1 MKRIESKDNPTFKS
15 IRELRLTRESR
26 DRKQIL
32 LEGFRLCG
40 DALQSGVSVSKA
52 FVSDTADSLP
62 AAQCLLDRLPAAVE
76 LFSLPDHLF
85 ANLCS
90 TENPQGFALVCA
102 SPLLDQVGAPPRPD
116 GLYLVAAEIQDPGN
130 LGNMIRTADAF
141 ALDGVL
147 LTAGTVYPF
156 NDKVLRAAMGSCF
169 HVPLVMMPDLQA
181 AADWFSTGVP
191 AVEMIAT
198 FPPENGQ
205 PCGSWPSTW
214 PVPAA
219 VVIGN
224 EARGLPEEAGRLCRC
239 RIAIP
244 MPGRAE
250 SLNAASA
257 AAILCFE
264 LMRARNGKSSGRC
277 PDMK

>member
-1 MKRIESKDNPTFKS
+1 MKRIESKDNQTFKN

-40 DALQSGVSVSKA
+40 DALESGAAVSKA
-52 FVSDTADSLP
+52 FVSDMAAGLP
-62 AAQCLLDRLPAAVE
+62 AAQCLLDRLPGTTEV
-76 LFSLPDHLF
+76 FSLPDHLF
-85 ANLCS
+85 AALCA

-102 SPLLDQVGAPPRPD
+102 SPLLDQAGAPPRPD

-141 ALDGVL
+141 AFDGVL
-147 LTAGTVYPF
+147 MTAGTVYPF
-156 NDKVLRAAMGSCF
+156 NGKVLRAAMGSCF

-181 AADWFSTGVP
+181 AADWLSTGVP
-191 AVEMIAT
+191 AVEMIAAFT
-198 FPPENGQ
+198 PENGR
-205 PCGSWPSTW
+205 PGGSWPSKW

-224 EARGLPEEAGRLCRC
+224 EARGLPEEAGHLCVC
-239 RIAIP
+239 SAAIP

-264 LMRARNGKSSGRC
+264 LMRARSGKFPGRC